1 MPPVEDVF
9 DDSAIRIFA
18 RIGGKSASGKQQRS
32 HETDRKH

>member
-32 HETDRKH
+32 YETDRKH